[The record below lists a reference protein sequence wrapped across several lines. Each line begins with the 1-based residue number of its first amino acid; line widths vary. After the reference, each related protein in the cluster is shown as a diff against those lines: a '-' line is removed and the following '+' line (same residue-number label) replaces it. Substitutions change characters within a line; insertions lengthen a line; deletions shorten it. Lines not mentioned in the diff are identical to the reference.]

1 LFEAKA
7 LRDSLNDDKLVVQ
20 ILAYA
25 SATGV
30 QWVVLSNG
38 DEYRIY
44 NAAAPVPAEE
54 KLFRRVLVSGDDLGS
69 LMATLTLLSKENLQD
84 KKILRLWESDFVDR
98 QVRGAIEEIF
108 NPAEPAKALVHAIGK
123 RLLGRLKDS
132 QIAASLRRVRLAMDF
147 PAEPDVMVPSP
158 AVATAKGAR
167 ATAASAPTGRSE
179 RAVAKSEVSLQ
190 MLIHEGVLPV
200 PARIFT
206 RYRGKDLSAT
216 VAPDGTV
223 VVEGVSCSSLSAAGG
238 EARKHLYRGNRKEP
252 ATNGWTFWQTT
263 DPTTKQ
269 DVAVDVLRDRYLQ
282 KKKEEARRFGKLG
295 S

>member
-1 LFEAKA
+1 
-7 LRDSLNDDKLVVQ
+7 
-20 ILAYA
+20 
-25 SATGV
+25 
-30 QWVVLSNG
+30 
-38 DEYRIY
+38 
-44 NAAAPVPAEE
+44 
-54 KLFRRVLVSGDDLGS
+54 
-69 LMATLTLLSKENLQD
+69 
-84 KKILRLWESDFVDR
+84 
-98 QVRGAIEEIF
+98 
-108 NPAEPAKALVHAIGK
+108 
-123 RLLGRLKDS
+123 
-132 QIAASLRRVRLAMDF
+132 MDF